1 MDHLTLQRNLST
13 LENRYRE
20 LREISES
27 RLQTWEAE
35 KTLLKQ
41 KIEQLNSNLSDATAK
56 FHQSDLIRLQLRQA
70 HEELDIMHQ
79 EVQQLKE
86 QIQLR
91 DDKLNEL
98 TDLLDTNFLAAQQ
111 AQEELELC
119 HIQYIKKRDDHAKS
133 IKKQMLLLV
142 NTLINRS
149 RSWAA
154 RFFPYRVLRQGKSV
168 VDRWNS
174 H

>member
-133 IKKQMLLLV
+133 IKRQMLLLV

-149 RSWAA
+149 RIWAA